1 MNTIGHNYVTII
13 ILLLY
18 YSHNSSRSADLNA
31 SPHQLIAYLISICT
45 SLSDIQE
52 IKLFGL
58 LEHLHAH
65 LQAALQP
72 SVTFHIENLISVTDA
87 VFCAEDLLLLSL
99 LCMYTR
105 ERALISQN
113 SIMPSNINDCK
124 SKYQSST

>member
-1 MNTIGHNYVTII
+1 MSTIGHNYATI
-13 ILLLY
+13 ILLLLY
-18 YSHNSSRSADLNA
+18 CSHNSSRSADLNA

-45 SLSDIQE
+45 SLSNIQE
-52 IKLFGL
+52 IKLFRL

-72 SVTFHIENLISVTDA
+72 SSSFQIENLISVTDA
-87 VFCAEDLLLLSL
+87 MFCAEDLLLLSP

-113 SIMPSNINDCK
+113 MPPNINDCK